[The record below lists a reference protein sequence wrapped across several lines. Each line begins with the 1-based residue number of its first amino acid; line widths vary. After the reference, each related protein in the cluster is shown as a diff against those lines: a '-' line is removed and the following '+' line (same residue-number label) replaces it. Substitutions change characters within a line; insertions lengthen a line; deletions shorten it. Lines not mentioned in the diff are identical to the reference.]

1 MIARSLLTV
10 FVVTVTS
17 LCALAGEL
25 PAGVTRQAVVF
36 SGGHDTDRRDGGR
49 PVGLIAAALGV
60 PPEVFREAFTHV
72 HPAHDGGPTREQAQ
86 QNKGALMAALG
97 KYGIT
102 NERLDTVSNYY
113 RYRPQK
119 GELWTHKD
127 ATADA
132 LIKDGA
138 VIGYEIT
145 SPGAGYS
152 TPPTV
157 SVPGIKDVSAKVAL
171 VFGQTLESNG
181 SVSAITAIPAK

>member
-10 FVVTVTS
+10 LAATLTS
-17 LCALAGEL
+17 LYALAGEL
-25 PAGVTRQAVVF
+25 PTGVTRQAVVF
-36 SGGHDTDRRDGGR
+36 TGGHDTEHRDGGR

-72 HPAHDGGPTREQAQ
+72 RPAHDGGPTREQAQ
-86 QNKGALMAALG
+86 QNKGALMDALG

-127 ATADA
+127 ATANA
-132 LIKDGA
+132 LIKGGA
-138 VIGYEIT
+138 VISYEIT
-145 SPGAGYS
+145 SPGSGYS
-152 TPPTV
+152 TPPAV
-157 SVPGIKDVSAKVAL
+157 SIPGIKDASAKVEL

-181 SVSAITAIPAK
+181 SVSAITVVPAR